1 MGCEVG
7 EWCGSEVLRG
17 SLGATVKASRTGRAA
32 LTKHRATGLFP
43 DALKE
48 DVDNTLRFPIKQ

>member
-1 MGCEVG
+1 MRWVSGV
-7 EWCGSEVLRG
+7 VLRG

-32 LTKHRATGLFP
+32 LSKHRATGLFP

-48 DVDNTLRFPIKQ
+48 DVDNALRFPIKQ